1 MREIWEFWAAVLA
14 NRGCGLV
21 FVNKEGLIM
30 TINGRATEFLGY
42 GEYDL
47 RCRKLTEVF
56 PETRLAEV
64 LTTGQEVSATL
75 ELGGRGVFTEYFPF
89 RGSGEMEGVVILLS
103 EDRSHQRQPL
113 LDLYEKLLDDLPLK
127 LVVVD
132 AAGRVVTLNRNYVDL
147 LGIDPVEATGRPVR
161 EVIPFTMLPQVLE
174 KGKPCFSL
182 GVYGGQDLLVSEYPV
197 LGEHCRVVG
206 AVGKAITQAE
216 ALNMHLEDFI
226 EGFRLLEG
234 KLHFYRE
241 ELKQLYSS
249 RNLFDRIIGESPP
262 MRTLKKMMER
272 VARGDANILLT
283 GESGTGKELVAEAI
297 HRAGPRGGEPLIKI
311 NCTAIPENLLEAEL
325 FGYEEGAFTGA
336 VRGGKPGK
344 FELAN
349 GGTIFLDEIGDMPL
363 SMQPKLLRVIQERC
377 FERVG
382 GRKTI
387 KVDVRIISATNQELE
402 KLVEEGRFRLD
413 LYYRL
418 AVITLSIPPLR
429 QRREDIHLLATA
441 VLEQLQN
448 RYGPIVKGISPG
460 VLEAFTAYSWPGN
473 VRELENVLEHAFN
486 FVEPGEEVIEMRHL
500 PPRFRE
506 GASRR
511 EGRELKDIVEQAE
524 EAAVREALIAAEG
537 NKQEAARLLG
547 IHPSGLYQKLKK
559 YGITE
564 KGGRG

>member
-1 MREIWEFWAAVLA
+1 M
-14 NRGCGLV
+14 
-21 FVNKEGLIM
+21 
-30 TINGRATEFLGY
+30 
-42 GEYDL
+42 
-47 RCRKLTEVF
+47 
-56 PETRLAEV
+56 
-64 LTTGQEVSATL
+64 
-75 ELGGRGVFTEYFPF
+75 
-89 RGSGEMEGVVILLS
+89 
-103 EDRSHQRQPL
+103 
-113 LDLYEKLLDDLPLK
+113 
-127 LVVVD
+127 
-132 AAGRVVTLNRNYVDL
+132 
-147 LGIDPVEATGRPVR
+147 
-161 EVIPFTMLPQVLE
+161 
-174 KGKPCFSL
+174 
-182 GVYGGQDLLVSEYPV
+182 
-197 LGEHCRVVG
+197 G

-262 MRTLKKMMER
+262 MRTLKKMMEW

-283 GESGTGKELVAEAI
+283 GESCTGKELVAEAI

-429 QRREDIHLLATA
+429 QRREDIHFLGTA

-486 FVEPGEEVIEMRHL
+486 FVEPGEEMIEMRHL